1 MKFII
6 MGTAGHV
13 DHGKTALIKAL
24 TGIETDCLKEEKVRG
39 ISIDLGFA
47 NMKLDSMVTVGIVDV
62 PGHERFLKNMLAGT
76 GGIDV
81 ALLVI
86 AADEGIMPQTR
97 EHMAMLELYGI
108 KHGVIAITKIDK
120 VDKEWLDFVEEEVK
134 LFLTNTFLEN
144 APLSRVSTVT
154 QEGLEELK
162 SQLLTVAK
170 DAASR
175 DQESPFRLWID
186 RVFSVKGY
194 GVVVTGSVLSGTAKV
209 EDHLLLYPS
218 GVGVRVRGLECHGH
232 KVEKVVAG
240 QRAALN
246 LVGIEKRQIERGMSL
261 CSKEWGEISCTW
273 DVLVTLERPC
283 PSGTRVRLHLGTG
296 EFLGRIYS
304 YKDASKDYMRLI
316 LEKKIA
322 GNAGDKGIIRLYSP
336 QYLLGGLMLIAPNK
350 GNRNIGEARKEL
362 GQALHNAAVDQVIH
376 QVLVDKGSAMSIE
389 ELLRFT
395 GCMSQF
401 QIEKSLVVLEK
412 TRKITNLDYYYID
425 QEVLTLVTSHCTKL
439 LEDYHMKEPLRAGV
453 AKEVIKEK
461 LQLKDKAFEKI
472 IVYWLKEGIIS
483 KYEGEYG
490 LCQHIQKIKD
500 WYSDLPFR
508 IEKTFDKED
517 IINID
522 RDILSRKLEIAPD
535 KAQDVHEILLKKGV
549 LIQIDKICI
558 YRQTIQHIISAVS
571 QLFQKQESFTIGQL
585 RDMLN
590 TSRKI
595 LLPIVEYLDMNKYT
609 VRQGDIR
616 CPGPKMVDFIEK

>member
-24 TGIETDCLKEEKVRG
+24 TGMETDCLKEEKVRG

-97 EHMAMLELYGI
+97 DHIAMLKLYGI

-120 VDKEWLDFVEEEVK
+120 VDKEWLDFVAEEVK
-134 LFLTNTFLEN
+134 LFLTDTFLEN
-144 APLSRVSTVT
+144 APLARVSTAT

-162 SQLLTVAK
+162 NQLLAVAK
-170 DAASR
+170 DAAPR
-175 DQESPFRLWID
+175 NQEAPFRLWID
-186 RVFSVKGY
+186 RVFTVKGY
-194 GVVVTGSVLSGTAKV
+194 GVVITGSVLSGTAKV
-209 EDHLLLYPS
+209 DDHLLLYPS

-246 LVGIEKRQIERGMSL
+246 LVGIEKKQMERGMSL

-283 PSGTRVRLHLGTG
+283 PSGTRIRLHLGTG

-304 YKDASKDYMRLI
+304 CKDASKDYMRII
-316 LEKKIA
+316 LERKIA

-336 QYLLGGLMLIAPNK
+336 QHLLGGLMLIAPNK
-350 GNRNIGEARKEL
+350 GNRNIGEARKAL
-362 GQALHNAAVDQVIH
+362 GQALHNAAADQIIQ

-389 ELLRFT
+389 EILRST
-395 GCMSQF
+395 GCMSRF

-412 TRKITNLDYYYID
+412 ARKITNLNHYYID
-425 QEVLTLVTSHCTKL
+425 QEVLTLVTTHCTRL
-439 LEDYHMKEPLRAGV
+439 LEDYHMKEPLGAGL
-453 AKEVIKEK
+453 AKEVIKEN
-461 LQLKDKAFEKI
+461 LQLGDKAFERI
-472 IVYWLKEGIIS
+472 IVYWLNKGIVS

-490 LCQHIQKIKD
+490 LCQHIEKIND
-500 WYSDLPFR
+500 WYSNLPFML
-508 IEKTFDKED
+508 EKIFDKED
-517 IINID
+517 IISID
-522 RDILSRKLEIAPD
+522 KDILSRRLEIVPS
-535 KAQDVHEILLKKGV
+535 KAQAVYGILLKKGV
-549 LIQIDKICI
+549 LIQMDKICI
-558 YRQTIQHIISAVS
+558 YRQTIQHIIRRVS

-590 TSRKI
+590 TSRKM

-616 CPGPKMVDFIEK
+616 YPGPKMVDFTEK